1 MGEVWRARH
10 RLLRREALE
19 LALYSF
25 RYLDDV
31 TMVAVMLPPRTGPAE
46 ASTDGQQSRTIFFRP
61 GDLLARLEV
70 PLSRTLAP
78 TPPRPKQVT
87 PQVSAKIDS
96 LALRNLFLASIQ
108 PLDSNLSYLVLSPP
122 EVID

>member
-1 MGEVWRARH
+1 M
-10 RLLRREALE
+10 
-19 LALYSF
+19 
-25 RYLDDV
+25 
-31 TMVAVMLPPRTGPAE
+31 
-46 ASTDGQQSRTIFFRP
+46 
-61 GDLLARLEV
+61 
-70 PLSRTLAP
+70 PLSRTLAA

-87 PQVSAKIDS
+87 QEVSAKIDS